1 MTLEE
6 MRARLES
13 LRTAIVGVADAT
25 PEQWAALESDEVR
38 SGIRAH
44 GDYALAEYEA
54 LKPEYDAGVAR
65 ARQIETVRN
74 TVTDEI
80 PGADS
85 PQHLRHVDTSNLDA
99 SRLRGTE
106 LRDAALAV
114 LEREGKAQGTDAA
127 AMAKVEKLLR
137 TRNDDVDGRQIARR
151 LIITESD
158 AYRSAFQKGVVG
170 ITNFSAE
177 ESRALDEFRAANEGT
192 GSAGGFGIPVLIDP
206 TIILTSGAVD
216 APIMQI
222 ARMVTVTTDAWKG
235 VSSAGV
241 SWSYDAE
248 AAAVSDDT
256 PTLAQPNIP
265 VYAARGFIPYSIEV
279 GQDYPGFAE
288 EMSMLLSQGYVDL
301 VAKQTMTGSGSS
313 QPTGIFTS
321 MANVT
326 TNPAHVTVQTLGSVA
341 ASDFRAAWAAL
352 PERFRGKATWVYSP
366 TVQEKVSAFGN
377 NLALS
382 DFTENLSVDT
392 LKSDGTFSLLGR
404 PVIVGDYAPAF
415 SGTTGA
421 TNYAVVG
428 DFSNFVIVSR
438 AGMTVEPVQHLFDTS
453 TGRPT
458 GQRGWFAWARHGF
471 DQVAPNAFRLLSNT

>member
-6 MRARLES
+6 LRAR
-13 LRTAIVGVADAT
+13 V
-25 PEQWAALESDEVR
+25 AALRSEILALSDAPPETWSALEGDTR
-38 SGIRAH
+38 SALEAR
-44 GDYALAEYEA
+44 GDYALVEFTAAKAE
-54 LKPEYDAGVAR
+54 LDAAEAR
-65 ARQIETVRN
+65 ARQVEQVRATTTET
-74 TVTDEI
+74 T
-80 PGADS
+80 PGADV
-85 PQHLRHVDTSNLDA
+85 HVMRQVDPTAVDVRKMTGA
-99 SRLRGTE
+99 Q
-106 LRDAALAV
+106 LRDAALKV
-114 LEREGKAQGTDAA
+114 VETEGKHLAARQVDHLDA
-127 AMAKVEKLLR
+127 LLR
-137 TRNDDVDGRQIARR
+137 TRNDNVDGRQIARR
-151 LIITESD
+151 LLITETE
-158 AYRSAFQKGVVG
+158 AYRSAFQKGVAG
-170 ITNFSAE
+170 ITNFSVE

-222 ARMVTVTTDAWKG
+222 SRMVTVTTDAWKG

-248 AAAVSDDT
+248 ASAVSDDT

-279 GQDYPGFAE
+279 GQDYPGFAD
-288 EMSMLLSQGYVDL
+288 EMAMLLSQGYVDL
-301 VAKQTMTGSGSS
+301 VARQTMTGSGSS
-313 QPTGIFTS
+313 QPTGVFTS
-321 MANVT
+321 LANVT
-326 TNPAHVTVQTLGSVA
+326 TNPAHVTVTTAGAISA
-341 ASDFRAAWAAL
+341 PDFRAAWAAL

-382 DFTENLSVDT
+382 DFTENLASDT
-392 LKSDGTFSLLGR
+392 LQPNGTFRLLGR

-415 SGTTGA
+415 SSTTGA
-421 TNYAVVG
+421 ANYAVVG

-438 AGMTVEPVQHLFDTS
+438 AGMTVELVNHLFDTT

-471 DQVAPNAFRLLSNT
+471 DQVAPNAFRLLSNS